1 MTTPILWYIV
11 SLQCSNCDCQDLPSE
26 CTHLFKM
33 LMIIERHMSS
43 WFPMWVI
50 TSCRSCGPNVNG
62 WCHKSNRGDECRTI
76 KVEWWKSQIHH
87 IKEVVQW
94 LKQGLGSFDKVVV
107 EYCIR
112 QLAHLMKKLYS
123 LGALSTIHMLETRSI
138 SRNQQIG
145 VKRRATLDI
154 SQELI
159 GNSPNKTKT
168 HTTRIQ
174 RGARRAKRGLPI
186 CETEKVQCFHC
197 DCLTNFKGLES

>member
-1 MTTPILWYIV
+1 MQNHSRWNHGSLKYIR
-11 SLQCSNCDCQDLPSE
+11 LQ
-26 CTHLFKM
+26 
-33 LMIIERHMSS
+33 R
-43 WFPMWVI
+43 
-50 TSCRSCGPNVNG
+50 
-62 WCHKSNRGDECRTI
+62 
-76 KVEWWKSQIHH
+76 
-87 IKEVVQW
+87 VVQW
-94 LKQGLGSFDKVVV
+94 LTQGLGSFNKVVV
-107 EYCIR
+107 EDCLQ
-112 QLAHLMKKLYS
+112 QLADIRKKLHN
-123 LGALSTIHMLETRSI
+123 LGALLITIILETRSI